1 MSATNYT
8 RALATLKRQQLEA
21 TLVCP
26 YCEEQNMRG
35 RSALIMLDERGI
47 ASCDK
52 CGRTWTPKE
61 SA

>member
-1 MSATNYT
+1 MSNYA
-8 RALATLKRQQLEA
+8 RALEAMKRQRIEA

-26 YCEEQNMRG
+26 YCEEQNLVG
-35 RSALIMLDERGI
+35 RSALIMLDERNV

-52 CGRTWTPKE
+52 CGKTWTPKE